1 MTESE
6 QIDDGILQLMH
17 DASSLGIK
25 FEITPPQELLDVQK
39 QLFDG
44 TTPSPKLYDLQGY
57 YHMGSVILQMGSPT
71 MGELAKKLDV
81 PLSTTTRMVTWLVD
95 NGYVARHVDGHDR
108 RIVRIALTEKGL
120 QLHEVATQF
129 FAKIVKRD
137 LDMLTKE
144 EQLILLTLLRKIV
157 TGLLQKEQLNTT
169 DMEIK

>member
-1 MTESE
+1 MSEFE

-25 FEITPPQELLDVQK
+25 FEINPPKELLEVQK

-44 TTPSPKLYDLQGY
+44 TSPSPKLYDLQGY
-57 YHMGSVILQMGSPT
+57 YHMGSVILQMGNPT

-95 NGYVARHVDGHDR
+95 KGYVARQTDESDR

-120 QLHEVATQF
+120 QLHEVATNF
-129 FAKIVKRD
+129 FARIVKHD

-144 EQLILLTLLRKIV
+144 EQMILLTLLRKIV
-157 TGLLQKEQLNTT
+157 PGLIQKSQLNIT

>member
-1 MTESE
+1 MSE
-6 QIDDGILQLMH
+6 FEKIDDRILQLMQ

-39 QLFDG
+39 QLFDD
-44 TTPSPKLYDLQGY
+44 TTPSPKLYDLQAY

-95 NGYVARHVDGHDR
+95 NGYAARHVDEHDR

-129 FAKIVKRD
+129 FTRIVKRD
-137 LDMLTKE
+137 LGMLTKE
-144 EQLILLTLLRKIV
+144 EQLILLTLLHKIV
-157 TGLLQKEQLNTT
+157 MGLLQKERLNTT